1 MMIMCQNFQTNSE
14 KLPIYLPIY
23 LFPVE
28 KKRINILIM
37 SSRLGK

>member
-23 LFPVE
+23 LFPIE
-28 KKRINILIM
+28 KKLIIF
-37 SSRLGK
+37 